1 MRDFPCPASTA
12 FPGSANPVLH
22 RFCHSTIFCRSM
34 MHSLDVRKH
43 VLKARGSL
51 LFALITNHAS
61 PLGPTTRHVT
71 RTKIMALWESRE
83 RRNVGSRRLWVV
95 VLQRWLGGY
104 TSSRMPRTQGFQTTS
119 LCSTNPVAEPQRS
132 STISRICFMSEFFF
146 MFSQVLLIP
155 RSGLDRLW
163 FVFLQVPPT
172 CFPHTWTLIFNSG
185 YHQPFT
191 DF

>member
-1 MRDFPCPASTA
+1 MA
-12 FPGSANPVLH
+12 SANPVLH

-51 LFALITNHAS
+51 LFALKTNHAS
-61 PLGPTTRHVT
+61 PLGPNHTARDANQDHG
-71 RTKIMALWESRE
+71 A
-83 RRNVGSRRLWVV
+83 VGEQTQRGIAKTVVV

-132 STISRICFMSEFFF
+132 STISRICLNEFDSAFRF
-146 MFSQVLLIP
+146 
-155 RSGLDRLW
+155 RSSVVCLFCKCLQH
-163 FVFLQVPPT
+163 VFPT
-172 CFPHTWTLIFNSG
+172 LGH
-185 YHQPFT
+185 
-191 DF
+191 